1 MCLPSDVFAIIG
13 RGLYAEVDPGR
24 FGNLGVACY
33 TLFQLMTLDD
43 WFYMYSEV
51 AEKHPG
57 VVYMKGTSIEP
68 PMQGGVGGG
77 GGQHSKDTV
86 TIQLSVVCQEAI
98 CHANASTIHGPSM
111 VSMNLLNPLP
121 LLHLPTSMCLGV

>member
-1 MCLPSDVFAIIG
+1 MCLQSDVFAIIG

-57 VVYMKGTSIEP
+57 EVYM
-68 PMQGGVGGG
+68 GVTFLGP
-77 GGQHSKDTV
+77 QSCHTYVYTHITTAQKPV
-86 TIQLSVVCQEAI
+86 YIFQEAI
-98 CHANASTIHGPSM
+98 HPMLAIASTVPGP
-111 VSMNLLNPLP
+111 
-121 LLHLPTSMCLGV
+121 

>member
-1 MCLPSDVFAIIG
+1 MFAIIG

-51 AEKHPG
+51 AERHPG
-57 VVYMKGTSIEP
+57 AV
-68 PMQGGVGGG
+68 
-77 GGQHSKDTV
+77 
-86 TIQLSVVCQEAI
+86 
-98 CHANASTIHGPSM
+98 
-111 VSMNLLNPLP
+111 
-121 LLHLPTSMCLGV
+121 